1 MIRKTFLL
9 AIAAMMGTLSV
20 SAQHEEGDITI
31 QPRVGVTMSSLTNTD
46 GAKTKLNVTYGV
58 EFERFFTDELSIAAG
73 VLFTDQGAKLDDDI
87 TMNIYYGQ
95 LPVTINYYVL
105 QGLALKAG
113 IQPGFRVKA
122 RVNEDGTKIDFDKF
136 LAALYPGEDV
146 KMSTFDLAFPVGL
159 SYEYRGVTLD
169 ARYNFSVL
177 KLIKGIDES
186 VRNQVIAVTLG
197 YKF

>member
-9 AIAAMMGTLSV
+9 TIAAMMGTLSV

-58 EFERFFTDELSIAAG
+58 EFERFFNDDLSIAAG
-73 VLFTDQGAKLDDDI
+73 VLFTDQGAKLSDDI
-87 TMNIYYGQ
+87 TMNIYYGL

-122 RVNEDGTKIDFDKF
+122 RVNANDTKIDFDSF
-136 LAALYPGEDV
+136 LASLYPGEDV

-159 SYEYRGVTLD
+159 SYEFRGVTLD

>member
-9 AIAAMMGTLSV
+9 AIAAMMGILSV

-46 GAKTKLNVTYGV
+46 GAKTKRNVTYGV

-136 LAALYPGEDV
+136 LATLYPGEDV
-146 KMSTFDLAFPVGL
+146 KMSAFDLAFPVGL

>member
-58 EFERFFTDELSIAAG
+58 EFERFFTD
-73 VLFTDQGAKLDDDI
+73 QGAKLDDDI

-136 LAALYPGEDV
+136 LATLYPGEDV

>member
-1 MIRKTFLL
+1 MRKIFVL
-9 AIAAMMGTLSV
+9 AVAAVMGTLNV
-20 SAQHEEGDITI
+20 SAQHEEGDLTI
-31 QPRVGVTMSSLTNTD
+31 QPRVGITMSSMTNTD

-58 EFERFFTDELSIAAG
+58 EFERFFNDDLSIAAG
-73 VLFTDQGAKLDDDI
+73 VLFTDQGAKLSDDI
-87 TMNIYYGQ
+87 TMNIYYGL

-113 IQPGFRVKA
+113 IQP
-122 RVNEDGTKIDFDKF
+122 F
-136 LAALYPGEDV
+136 LASLYPGEDV

-159 SYEYRGVTLD
+159 SYEFRGVTLD
-169 ARYNFSVL
+169 ARYNFSVI
-177 KLIKGIDES
+177 KLIKGLDES

>member
-1 MIRKTFLL
+1 MKKIFVM
-9 AIAAMMGTLSV
+9 AVAALMVTQRV
-20 SAQHEEGDITI
+20 SAQHEEGDLTI
-31 QPRVGVTMSSLTNTD
+31 QPRVGVTMSSMTNTD

-58 EFERFFTDELSIAAG
+58 EFERFFNDDLSIAAG
-73 VLFTDQGAKLDDDI
+73 VLFTDQGAKLSDDI
-87 TMNIYYGQ
+87 TMNIYYGL

-122 RVNEDGTKIDFDKF
+122 RVNANDTKIDFDSF
-136 LAALYPGEDV
+136 LASLYPGEDV

-159 SYEYRGVTLD
+159 SYEFRGVTLD
-169 ARYNFSVL
+169 ARYNFSVI
-177 KLIKGIDES
+177 KLIKGLDES